1 MMTHS
6 IIGMIEG
13 GDFLKEICNMLL
25 AWTVDQFSRDTSAS
39 PEHWQQLSPE
49 VYDRAVSIIG
59 LVVPIGLYLLVLA
72 SLFMFMFCFI
82 RLIGGKK

>member
-1 MMTHS
+1 M
-6 IIGMIEG
+6 
-13 GDFLKEICNMLL
+13 KEICNMLL
-25 AWTVDQFSRDTSAS
+25 AWTVDQLSRDTSAS

-72 SLFMFMFCFI
+72 SLFLFMFCFI
-82 RLIGGKK
+82 RLIGGGIKK